1 MKPGDDHTPT
11 WAKALPVSEYAPTPN
26 VIPVARLWQMYEAA
40 QRCTRC
46 GNNQV
51 CRCFEPIGDQPAG
64 DLLGPPL
71 NGMTK
76 AAAYAWLDS
85 LRRNYSACMGGWCGI
100 RYGCPNYRHGD
111 ARNPPSERLCV
122 KGRDGELRAS
132 PQQAGEP

>member
-51 CRCFEPIGDQPAG
+51 CRCFEPIGDQPV
-64 DLLGPPL
+64 D
-71 NGMTK
+71 N
-76 AAAYAWLDS
+76 
-85 LRRNYSACMGGWCGI
+85 LRRLTPCMGGWCSI
-100 RYGCPNYRHGD
+100 RAGCLHYTDGD
-111 ARNPPSERLCV
+111 PDPETEPAERLCV
-122 KGRDGELRAS
+122 RGQDGTRRPA
-132 PQQAGEP
+132 P